1 LQTLHIAVIG
11 LGKLG
16 SPLAAVIAAKGH
28 TVVGADLNP
37 VVVQLI
43 NAGQPPVDEPGL
55 GELLAQAQ
63 GRLTATQVVAEAVG
77 AADISFIVV
86 PTPSQEDGSFLNDMV
101 VDAVTAVGT
110 ARRSQPGRH
119 VVVVTSTVMPGSS
132 AGPIR
137 AALEQASGMVV
148 GADIGLCYSP
158 EFIAL
163 GSVIHDILNAD
174 LVLIG
179 ESDPTSGQVLE
190 EVLSGL
196 VERDAPVMR
205 MNLVNAEVAK
215 LAINTFVTTK
225 ISYANMLAEICE
237 QLPGA
242 DAGVV
247 SAAVGL
253 DSRIGNKYL
262 QPAIPFGGPCF
273 PRDNRA
279 LSRLADSAGVS
290 ADIADATQAIN
301 IRQVARLAAA
311 LTEGL
316 EPRARVAILGLA
328 YKPGTSV
335 AEASAGVDLA
345 RRLSDGGYQVAVYD
359 PEAIDATRRILGERV
374 EYADTAAKAI
384 RGAGAI
390 AITTAWDEFRR
401 LDPGLLGPAAKKPL
415 ILDCWRL
422 LGDNAFDEL
431 AAIVHPGTGAR
442 VYD

>member
-237 QLPGA
+237 QLPEA

-247 SAAVGL
+247 CAAVGL

-262 QPAIPFGGPCF
+262 QPATPFGGPCF

-279 LSRLADSAGVS
+279 LSRLADSAGAG
-290 ADIADATQAIN
+290 ADIADATQLIN
-301 IRQVARLAAA
+301 IRQVDRLAAA

-316 EPRARVAILGLA
+316 KPPARVAILGLA

-345 RRLSDGGYQVAVYD
+345 RRLSDRGYQVAVYD

-384 RGAGAI
+384 HGAGAI

-442 VYD
+442 T